1 MKENQ
6 IILVKEFRPFSYMER
21 CKNRGSLK
29 SFLWYEL
36 HISGAR
42 ILYFYILLFPHGSPS
57 MVAATVDNWQ
67 CLFTDTA
74 GSIPILSINQKLQS
88 LIIQNE

>member
-1 MKENQ
+1 MQESGLIE
-6 IILVKEFRPFSYMER
+6 IIPLIWTSHIWGTYPV
-21 CKNRGSLK
+21 
-29 SFLWYEL
+29 FL
-36 HISGAR
+36 HPV
-42 ILYFYILLFPHGSPS
+42 FPQGSPS
-57 MVAATVDNWQ
+57 VVAATVDNWQ